1 MMDKKQPKYL
11 TSLLP
16 AYPMIAHPTMVTA
29 ALTQTNAPRC
39 FSLSEEMAMQK
50 V

>member
-1 MMDKKQPKYL
+1 MMAKKQPKYL

-16 AYPMIAHPTMVTA
+16 AYPMITHPTTVTT
-29 ALTQTNAPRC
+29 ALMQTKSPR
-39 FSLSEEMAMQK
+39 FLILSEEMAIQK